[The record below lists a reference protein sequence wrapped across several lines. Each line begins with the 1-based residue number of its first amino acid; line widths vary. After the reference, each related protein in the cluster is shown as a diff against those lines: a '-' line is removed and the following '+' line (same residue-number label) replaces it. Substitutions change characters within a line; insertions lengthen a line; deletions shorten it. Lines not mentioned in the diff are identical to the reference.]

1 MSATISGDTISL
13 TRGDSLILTV
23 SLEKDG
29 EAYIPQDGDKIRF
42 AMKKDIS
49 DKDCLILKD
58 IDMNTMRLQIDPED
72 TKNLSFGS
80 YIYDIELTTS
90 DGFVDTFIGPATF
103 KITKEVY

>member
-1 MSATISGDTISL
+1 
-13 TRGDSLILTV
+13 
-23 SLEKDG
+23 
-29 EAYIPQDGDKIRF
+29 
-42 AMKKDIS
+42 MKKDIS

-80 YIYDIELTTS
+80 YIYDIELTTN